1 MKFSLDNY
9 NLNTCA
15 DDFYL
20 IVGLSAF
27 LLEGEIMIF
36 SLGLI
41 LIIGMI
47 LAKVFD
53 KLKLPGIIGMLLTGI
68 ILGPQVLNLL
78 DTNILGISSDLR
90 TIALIVIL
98 LKAGLSLDIKDL
110 KKVGRSAILLSF
122 LPASFE
128 ILAYAIF
135 APKILGLSLIDSL
148 LMGAVM
154 AAVSPAIVVP
164 RMVKLID
171 EGYGKNESVPQM
183 ILAGASCDD
192 VFVLVLYSSFF
203 SMAKGVAFSYK
214 SLLKVPVSIVLGI
227 GFGILIG
234 YLLYLF
240 FERRYKNGSYI
251 RNSTKVIIILAT
263 AFLLVSMEGMLKG
276 IIPISGLLA
285 VIAMAT
291 SYKIRAEKGVV
302 DSLSDKFAKLWIF
315 AEILLFVLV
324 GAEVNIKYMT
334 GIGSIGIF
342 LIFLGLIIRSFGVF
356 ISVAG
361 SRLNKKEIIFTIF
374 SYTPKATVQAAIGS
388 VALNN
393 GLDSG
398 IAILLVAVLGII
410 ITAPLG
416 DILIDKSY
424 KKLLKKPL
432 INLKV

>member
-1 MKFSLDNY
+1 
-9 NLNTCA
+9 
-15 DDFYL
+15 
-20 IVGLSAF
+20 
-27 LLEGEIMIF
+27 MIL

-41 LIIGMI
+41 LIVGMI
-47 LAKVFD
+47 FAKIFD
-53 KLKLPGIIGMLLTGI
+53 KLKLPRIIGMLLTGI

-78 DTNILGISSDLR
+78 DTSILGISSDLR

-110 KKVGRSAILLSF
+110 KKVGRSAVLLSF

-135 APKILGLSLIDSL
+135 VPKLLGLSLIDSL

-164 RMVKLID
+164 RMVKLMD
-171 EGYGKNESVPQM
+171 EGYGKKESVPQM

-192 VFVLVLYSSFF
+192 VFVLVLFSSFL
-203 SMAKGVAFSYK
+203 SMAKGSVFSYK
-214 SLLKVPVSIVLGI
+214 SLLKVPISIALGI
-227 GFGILIG
+227 GLGILIG

-251 RNSTKVIIILAT
+251 RNSSKVLIILAL
-263 AFLLVSMEGMLKG
+263 AFLLVSMEGVLKE
-276 IIPISGLLA
+276 IISVSGLLA
-285 VIAMAT
+285 VIAMAS

-302 DSLSDKFAKLWIF
+302 DRLSEKFAKLWIF

-324 GAEVNIKYMT
+324 GAEVDIKYMT
-334 GIGSIGIF
+334 GIGFVGIL
-342 LIFLGLIIRSFGVF
+342 LIFLGLLIRSIGVF

-361 SRLNKKEIIFTIF
+361 SSLNKNEKFFTILA
-374 SYTPKATVQAAIGS
+374 YTPKATVQAAIGS
-388 VALNN
+388 VALAN
-393 GLDSG
+393 GLESG
-398 IAILLVAVLGII
+398 MSILSIAVLGII

-416 DILIDKSY
+416 AILIDKSY
-424 KKLLKKPL
+424 KKLLKKAP
-432 INLKV
+432 N

>member
-1 MKFSLDNY
+1 
-9 NLNTCA
+9 
-15 DDFYL
+15 
-20 IVGLSAF
+20 
-27 LLEGEIMIF
+27 MIL

-41 LIIGMI
+41 LIVGMVF
-47 LAKVFD
+47 AKIFD
-53 KLKLPGIIGMLLTGI
+53 KLKLPRIIGMLLTGI

-78 DTNILGISSDLR
+78 DANILKISPDLR

-98 LKAGLSLDIKDL
+98 LKAGLSLDMGP

-128 ILAYAIF
+128 ILSYAIF
-135 APKILGLSLIDSL
+135 VPKILGLNLIDGL

-171 EGYGKNESVPQM
+171 EGYGKDESIPQM

-192 VFVLVLYSSFF
+192 VFVLVLFSSFL
-203 SMAKGVAFSYK
+203 SMAKGSEFSFK
-214 SLLKVPVSIVLGI
+214 SLLKVPVSIILGI
-227 GFGILIG
+227 GFGIVIG

-251 RNSTKVIIILAT
+251 RNSSKVIIILAL
-263 AFLLVSMEGMLKG
+263 AFLLVSFEGLVKE

-285 VIAMAT
+285 VIAMA
-291 SYKIRAEKGVV
+291 SAYKIKADDGVV
-302 DSLSDKFAKLWIF
+302 ERLSEKFAKLWIF

-324 GAEVNIKYMT
+324 GAEVDIKYMT
-334 GIGSIGIF
+334 GIGFIGIA
-342 LIFLGLIIRSFGVF
+342 LIFLGLLIRSIGVF

-361 SRLNKKEIIFTIF
+361 SRVSKNEKIFTILA
-374 SYTPKATVQAAIGS
+374 YTPKATVQAAIGS
-388 VALNN
+388 VALAN
-393 GLDSG
+393 GIGSG
-398 IAILLVAVLGII
+398 MAILSIAVLGII

-416 DILIDKSY
+416 AILIDKSY
-424 KKLLKKPL
+424 KKLLKKAL
-432 INLKV
+432 N

>member
-1 MKFSLDNY
+1 
-9 NLNTCA
+9 
-15 DDFYL
+15 
-20 IVGLSAF
+20 
-27 LLEGEIMIF
+27 MIL

-41 LIIGMI
+41 LIVGMVF
-47 LAKVFD
+47 AKIFD
-53 KLKLPGIIGMLLTGI
+53 KLKLPRIIGMLLTGI

-78 DTNILGISSDLR
+78 DANILKISPDLR

-98 LKAGLSLDIKDL
+98 LKAGLSLDIGDL

-135 APKILGLSLIDSL
+135 VPKILDLNLIDGL

-171 EGYGKNESVPQM
+171 EGYGKDESIPQM

-192 VFVLVLYSSFF
+192 VFVLVLFSSFL
-203 SMAKGVAFSYK
+203 SMAKGSAFSFK
-214 SLLKVPVSIVLGI
+214 SLLKVPVSITLGI
-227 GFGILIG
+227 GFGIVIG

-251 RNSTKVIIILAT
+251 RNSSKVIIILAL
-263 AFLLVSMEGMLKG
+263 AFLLVSLEGLVKE

-285 VIAMAT
+285 VIAMAS
-291 SYKIRAEKGVV
+291 SYKIKADDGVV
-302 DSLSDKFAKLWIF
+302 ERLSEKFAKLWIF

-324 GAEVNIKYMT
+324 GAEVDIKYMT
-334 GIGSIGIF
+334 RIGFIGIA
-342 LIFLGLIIRSFGVF
+342 LIFLGLLIRSIGVF

-361 SRLNKKEIIFTIF
+361 SRLSKNEKIFTILA
-374 SYTPKATVQAAIGS
+374 YTPKATVQAAIGS
-388 VALNN
+388 VALAN
-393 GLDSG
+393 GIESG
-398 IAILLVAVLGII
+398 MAILSIAVLGII

-416 DILIDKSY
+416 AILIDKSY
-424 KKLLKKPL
+424 KKLLKKAP
-432 INLKV
+432 N

>member
-1 MKFSLDNY
+1 
-9 NLNTCA
+9 
-15 DDFYL
+15 
-20 IVGLSAF
+20 
-27 LLEGEIMIF
+27 MIL

-41 LIIGMI
+41 LIIGMVF
-47 LAKVFD
+47 AKIFD
-53 KLKLPGIIGMLLTGI
+53 KLKLPRIIGMLLTGI

-78 DTNILGISSDLR
+78 DENILKISPDLR

-98 LKAGLSLDIKDL
+98 LKAGLSLDIGDL

-128 ILAYAIF
+128 ILSYAIF
-135 APKILGLSLIDSL
+135 VPKILGLNLVDGL
-148 LMGAVM
+148 LVGAVM

-171 EGYGKNESVPQM
+171 EGYGKDESIPQM

-192 VFVLVLYSSFF
+192 VFVLVLFSSFL
-203 SMAKGVAFSYK
+203 SMAKGSEFSYK

-227 GFGILIG
+227 GVGIVIG

-251 RNSTKVIIILAT
+251 RNSSKVIIILAIS
-263 AFLLVSMEGMLKG
+263 FLLVSLEGLVKN

-285 VIAMAT
+285 VIAMAS
-291 SYKIRAEKGVV
+291 SYKIKAEERVV
-302 DSLSDKFAKLWIF
+302 DRLSEKFAKLWIF

-324 GAEVNIKYMT
+324 GAEVDIKYMT
-334 GIGSIGIF
+334 EIGFIGIV
-342 LIFLGLIIRSFGVF
+342 LIALGLIIRSIGVF
-356 ISVAG
+356 ISVRR
-361 SRLNKKEIIFTIF
+361 SNLNKKEKIFTIF
-374 SYTPKATVQAAIGS
+374 AYTPKATVQAAIGS
-388 VALNN
+388 VALSN

-398 IAILLVAVLGII
+398 MSILSIAVLGII

-416 DILIDKSY
+416 AILIDKNY
-424 KKLLKKPL
+424 KKLLSRASS
-432 INLKV
+432 

>member
-1 MKFSLDNY
+1 
-9 NLNTCA
+9 
-15 DDFYL
+15 
-20 IVGLSAF
+20 
-27 LLEGEIMIF
+27 MIL

-41 LIIGMI
+41 LIVGMVF
-47 LAKVFD
+47 AKIFD
-53 KLKLPGIIGMLLTGI
+53 KLKLPRIIGMLLTGI

-78 DTNILGISSDLR
+78 DANILKISPDLR

-98 LKAGLSLDIKDL
+98 LKAGLSLDMGDL

-128 ILAYAIF
+128 ILSYAIF
-135 APKILGLSLIDSL
+135 VPKILGLNLIDGL

-171 EGYGKNESVPQM
+171 EGYGKDESIPQM

-192 VFVLVLYSSFF
+192 VFVLVLFSSFL
-203 SMAKGVAFSYK
+203 SMAKGSAFSFK
-214 SLLKVPVSIVLGI
+214 SLLKVPVSITLGI
-227 GFGILIG
+227 GFGIVIG

-251 RNSTKVIIILAT
+251 RNSSKVIIILAL
-263 AFLLVSMEGMLKG
+263 AFLLVSLEGLVKE

-285 VIAMAT
+285 VIAMAS
-291 SYKIRAEKGVV
+291 SYKIKADDGVV
-302 DSLSDKFAKLWIF
+302 ERLSEKFAKLWIF

-324 GAEVNIKYMT
+324 GAEVDIKYMT
-334 GIGSIGIF
+334 RIGFIGIA
-342 LIFLGLIIRSFGVF
+342 LIFLGLLIRSIGVF

-361 SRLNKKEIIFTIF
+361 SRLSKNEKIFTILA
-374 SYTPKATVQAAIGS
+374 YTPKATVQAAIGS
-388 VALNN
+388 VALAN
-393 GLDSG
+393 GIESG
-398 IAILLVAVLGII
+398 MAILSIAVLGII

-416 DILIDKSY
+416 AILIDKSY
-424 KKLLKKPL
+424 KKLLKKAP
-432 INLKV
+432 N

>member
-1 MKFSLDNY
+1 
-9 NLNTCA
+9 
-15 DDFYL
+15 
-20 IVGLSAF
+20 
-27 LLEGEIMIF
+27 MIL

-41 LIIGMI
+41 LIVGMVFSKI
-47 LAKVFD
+47 FD
-53 KLKLPGIIGMLLTGI
+53 KLKLPRIIGMLLTGI

-78 DTNILGISSDLR
+78 DANILRISSDLR

-98 LKAGLSLDIKDL
+98 LKAGLSLDMGDL

-128 ILAYAIF
+128 ILSYAIF
-135 APKILGLSLIDSL
+135 VPKILGLNLIDGL

-171 EGYGKNESVPQM
+171 EGYGKDESIPQM

-192 VFVLVLYSSFF
+192 VFVLVLFSSFL
-203 SMAKGVAFSYK
+203 SMAKGSEFSFK
-214 SLLKVPVSIVLGI
+214 SLLKVPVSIILGI
-227 GFGILIG
+227 GFGIVIG

-251 RNSTKVIIILAT
+251 RNSSKVIIILAL
-263 AFLLVSMEGMLKG
+263 AFLLVSLEGLVKE

-285 VIAMAT
+285 VIAMAS
-291 SYKIRAEKGVV
+291 SYKIKADDGVV
-302 DSLSDKFAKLWIF
+302 ERLSEKFAKLWIF

-324 GAEVNIKYMT
+324 GAEVDIKYMT
-334 GIGSIGIF
+334 GIGFIGIA
-342 LIFLGLIIRSFGVF
+342 LIFLGLLIRSIGVF

-361 SRLNKKEIIFTIF
+361 SKLNKNEKIFTILA
-374 SYTPKATVQAAIGS
+374 YTPKATVQAAIGS
-388 VALNN
+388 VALAN
-393 GLDSG
+393 GIGSG
-398 IAILLVAVLGII
+398 MAILSIAVLGII

-416 DILIDKSY
+416 AILIDKTY
-424 KKLLKKPL
+424 KKLLKKAP
-432 INLKV
+432 N